1 MMMCSTNVMKNGMK
15 FVDGRQVLKD
25 GALLGVGGIVGAA
38 RVNNVVYYRTNIYIC
53 RNSLAMPGLPQRR
66 PGDQFEQGVMA
77 GQAQGGT
84 GFQGWAQGVAAQ
96 VHH

>member
-38 RVNNVVYYRTNIYIC
+38 NIYIR
-53 RNSLAMPGLPQRR
+53 RNSLARPGLPQTR
-66 PGDQFEQGVMA
+66 PGDQFERGVRA
-77 GQAQGGT
+77 GQAQGSRVG
-84 GFQGWAQGVAAQ
+84 
-96 VHH
+96 HRE

>member
-1 MMMCSTNVMKNGMK
+1 MKNGMK

-38 RVNNVVYYRTNIYIC
+38 RVNNVVYYRTNIYIR
-53 RNSLAMPGLPQRR
+53 RNSLTIPGLPQRR
-66 PGDQFEQGVMA
+66 PGDQFEQGVRA
-77 GQAQGGT
+77 RQAQGV
-84 GFQGWAQGVAAQ
+84 VAT